1 MPNQPTVNTKPMSS
15 FCSMDGQ
22 AIVCIHDQLKNAI
35 KYKKKWFDSSE
46 TELEKIGHKVQ
57 RGVVS

>member
-46 TELEKIGHKVQ
+46 TELEKIGYKVQ